1 MDLLVVGI
9 PRKVKITMM
18 KLLSASFL
26 LLSLPTFT
34 LAQYNPDLCAG
45 FVALEFSFPNFDRYP
60 EWFDDNSTLTLAQ
73 AGEYKGAADIVEYVR
88 FANIDSPYVN
98 DAMLVNLTSSIS
110 GFDPMTGICKFSLVE
125 ASWYILNP
133 EVTGGQSFTVGV
145 MGNFYYS
152 IPNNNLA
159 KVDVYYTTAF
169 LEFFFATAL
178 NTDKTR
184 GFVCDI
190 METTGCQD
198 IYQLNGN
205 QTKEECI
212 ESLNNL
218 TTADGELVYFDG
230 KSQGCRSLHAVFAG
244 TNPSHCPHVSFEP
257 TPDVSG
263 MIKCQTSQEISVES
277 MFSLEE
283 IRFFTN
289 WCSQVEELGSPTC
302 FNLWPEDNT
311 TETMAPT
318 MAPTGPATDPPTKMP
333 ATDMPSEESVPTA
346 SPTSTGNVVRGASSH
361 ALVATIVLLFA
372 NGLWF

>member
-1 MDLLVVGI
+1 ME
-9 PRKVKITMM
+9 
-18 KLLSASFL
+18 KLLSAFFL
-26 LLSLPTFT
+26 LLSLPTLT

-45 FVALEFSFPNFDRYP
+45 FVALEFSFSNFDRYP
-60 EWFDDNSTLTLAQ
+60 EWFDDNSTITLAQ
-73 AGEYKGAADIVEYVR
+73 AGQYQGAADIAEYVR

-98 DAMLVNLTSSIS
+98 DGMRVNFTSSIS

-125 ASWYILNP
+125 ASLYILNP

-145 MGNFYYS
+145 MANFHYS

-159 KVDVYYTTAF
+159 KIDVYYTTAF

-218 TTADGELVYFDG
+218 TVADGELLYIDG
-230 KSQGCRSLHAVFAG
+230 KSQGCRNLHAVFAG
-244 TNPSHCPHVSFEP
+244 TNPSHCPHISFEP
-257 TPDVSG
+257 TPDQNG
-263 MIKCQTSQEISVES
+263 KIKCQTSQEISVES
-277 MFSLEE
+277 MFSPEE
-283 IRFFTN
+283 IGFFSN
-289 WCSQVEELGSPTC
+289 WCSQVPDLASPTC
-302 FNLWPEDNT
+302 FYLWPEGNT
-311 TETMAPT
+311 TETMVPT

-333 ATDMPSEESVPTA
+333 VTDMPSEVSVPTA
-346 SPTSTGNVVRGASSH
+346 SPASAGNVVRSTISH
-361 ALVATIVLLFA
+361 ALAGTIVLVFA
-372 NGLWF
+372 NSLWF